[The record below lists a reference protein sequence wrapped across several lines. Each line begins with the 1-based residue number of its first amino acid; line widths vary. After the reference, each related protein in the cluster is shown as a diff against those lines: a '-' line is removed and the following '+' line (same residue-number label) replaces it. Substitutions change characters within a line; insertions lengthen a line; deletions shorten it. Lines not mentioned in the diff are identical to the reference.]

1 LVNQNLGLL
10 EKNLS
15 SKYGKEIL
23 AKIKIE
29 ILGLQR
35 DSLTVKLEFKRYQVL
50 QNFDLRLTFVRTEY
64 EVDHV
69 CRKAQPFLGCPAGQK
84 LDIASRVHGLGFI
97 DRDLDDNTKRNPLK
111 SLENIPEKSRPPG
124 HLKNPHGP
132 PSIGSNPNIKKPS
145 STGPTA
151 PPKKPNQPPNPNAKN
166 SHNSIPNSNSEK
178 NANFWPG
185 PSHEGKKDAQTCK
198 P

>member
-1 LVNQNLGLL
+1 VTQNLGLL
-10 EKNLS
+10 EKNLR

-23 AKIKIE
+23 SKIKIE

-35 DSLTVKLEFKRYQVL
+35 DSSIVKLEFKRYQVL

-84 LDIASRVHGLGFI
+84 LDIASRVHGLGLT
-97 DRDLDDNTKRNPLK
+97 DRDLDENTKRNPLK
-111 SLENIPEKSRPPG
+111 SLENMPEKGRPPG
-124 HLKNPHGP
+124 HSKNPHGP
-132 PSIGSNPNIKKPS
+132 SSIASNSNIKKPS
-145 STGPTA
+145 STGPNA
-151 PPKKPNQPPNPNAKN
+151 HLKKPNPMATLNAKN
-166 SHNSIPNSNSEK
+166 SHNPIPNSNSEE
-178 NANFWPG
+178 NSNFWPG
-185 PSHEGKKDAQTCK
+185 PSNDGKKDAQKCK